1 MPAILRARRSC
12 ESPADVV
19 CILGGAL
26 AGNTANGGMQ
36 RTGNTLI
43 TARVERRHAAPCAT
57 AQVARGQRQCLVG
70 WDESNQV
77 CCNASCGT
85 CGGPGCSKRP
95 GGQHQCCM
103 PEILRSGHAC
113 RGQEEGACILHRATP
128 EKELSVG
135 QLGAIRA
142 ASLQTLRFSLAFT
155 SVEQMIQ
162 ERGCGVM
169 PTEAMLVRCRE
180 LASPISELAPAWVAT
195 ECGAAR
201 QACQQPGSRT
211 IVEVDR
217 ACNGCGFRLED
228 QNIWHLLTR
237 AFTVWLAMHS
247 FNISNAD
254 LHFTRRKDQGNVSRQ
269 LWAGLVGGAI
279 RRQPPTAC
287 ATRLRAANMLPRS
300 DTVCSLPDAVNR
312 LSVPDMSPKMSTWH
326 KDPLPVDRLWSLG
339 RTPRRC
345 APTQQRVFSLFVGDL
360 SRRLGASEF
369 PPEGREPCFWL
380 RLRSIDARKESNPD
394 ALRQRL
400 ARRVRFVH
408 FRPGMSMRHQVEE
421 ARRCHTIVGLHGAF

>member
-1 MPAILRARRSC
+1 MAKYMPATSRPGRRSSAESWLECVRVVQADARRQGGAPFGGMLFIHSHLSFLHNTVRGSFGVKLSFLHDTRGSFFLTLFFGKAGTVKVEDLLGRAVRSDKRASPSALGSVRPPGPLTSVLSTHPMALTPWPALCTQLTKSAATRLVGCAAAAAEGCSKRPGGPRQCCMPAILRARRSC

-26 AGNTANGGMQ
+26 AGGGMQ

-128 EKELSVG
+128 EKELPVG

-162 ERGCGVM
+162 ERGCGAM

-180 LASPISELAPAWVAT
+180 LASPSPSW
-195 ECGAAR
+195 R
-201 QACQQPGSRT
+201 QHGWPLNAGRRGRR
-211 IVEVDR
+211 V
-217 ACNGCGFRLED
+217 
-228 QNIWHLLTR
+228 
-237 AFTVWLAMHS
+237 
-247 FNISNAD
+247 SN
-254 LHFTRRKDQGNVSRQ
+254 LG
-269 LWAGLVGGAI
+269 AGL
-279 RRQPPTAC
+279 
-287 ATRLRAANMLPRS
+287 
-300 DTVCSLPDAVNR
+300 
-312 LSVPDMSPKMSTWH
+312 
-326 KDPLPVDRLWSLG
+326 
-339 RTPRRC
+339 
-345 APTQQRVFSLFVGDL
+345 
-360 SRRLGASEF
+360 
-369 PPEGREPCFWL
+369 
-380 RLRSIDARKESNPD
+380 
-394 ALRQRL
+394 
-400 ARRVRFVH
+400 
-408 FRPGMSMRHQVEE
+408 
-421 ARRCHTIVGLHGAF
+421 